1 MYYDCGRNL
10 FLLNVGGLRRSYIYE
25 YKIVILNSNTNT
37 WKGLKLIL
45 KNWKII

>member
-10 FLLNVGGLRRSYIYE
+10 YILNVGGLRRFYTYE
-25 YKIVILNSNTNT
+25 FKIVILNNNA

-45 KNWKII
+45 KN